1 MRLPTVGYTPTT
13 PQIIWQN
20 LSPSDT
26 IEAKIRK
33 HVVKLEKFSD
43 RLSDC
48 RVVIE
53 VPHRHHHQGN
63 IYHVQINLTVPGGEL
78 VVNRQPSAQQT
89 HEDLHVAIHDAFES
103 AERQL
108 KDYVQQRRGEIKT
121 HLGGES
127 DDDSA
132 ERSLRQRNP
141 IPQSH

>member
-1 MRLPTVGYTPTT
+1 MRST
-13 PQIIWQN
+13 PQIVWQN

-26 IEAKIRK
+26 IEAKIRQ
-33 HVVKLEKFSD
+33 HIAKLEKIFD

-63 IYHVQINLTVPGGEL
+63 IYHLQINLTVPGAEL
-78 VVNRQPSAQQT
+78 IVNRQPPAQQT
-89 HEDLHVAIHDAFES
+89 HEDLHVAMRDAFES

-108 KDYVQQRRGEIKT
+108 KEYAQQRRGEIKT
-121 HLGGES
+121 HAGGET

-132 ERSLRQRNP
+132 ERRLRQRDS
-141 IPQSH
+141 IPQPY

>member
-1 MRLPTVGYTPTT
+1 MRSTF
-13 PQIIWQN
+13 QIIWQN

-33 HVVKLEKFSD
+33 HITKLEKFSD

-63 IYHVQINLTVPGGEL
+63 IYQVQINLTVPGGEL

-89 HEDLHVAIHDAFES
+89 HEDLHVAIRDAFES

-108 KDYVQQRRGEIKT
+108 QDYVQQRRGEIKT

>member
-1 MRLPTVGYTPTT
+1 MRLN

-20 LSPSDT
+20 LTPSAE

-33 HVVKLEKFSD
+33 HIAKLEKFSE
-43 RLSDC
+43 RLSNC

-63 IYHVQINLTVPGGEL
+63 IYHVQIDLTVPGSKL
-78 VVNRQPSAQQT
+78 IVNRQPPAQQT
-89 HEDLHVAIHDAFES
+89 HEDLYITIHDAFES

-108 KDYVQQRRGEIKT
+108 KEYPQQRRGEIKT
-121 HLGGES
+121 HVGGKS
-127 DDDSA
+127 DDYDRDS
-132 ERSLRQRNP
+132 

>member
-1 MRLPTVGYTPTT
+1 MRLT

-33 HVVKLEKFSD
+33 HITKLEKFSD

-48 RVVIE
+48 RVVIA

-63 IYHVQINLTVPGGEL
+63 IYHVQINLTVPGSQL
-78 VVNRQPSAQQT
+78 IVNRQPQTPQT
-89 HEDLHVAIHDAFES
+89 HEDLDVAISDAFEN

-108 KDYVQQRRGEIKT
+108 KEYTQLRRGEIKT
-121 HLGGES
+121 HVGGAT
-127 DDDSA
+127 DDERDS
-132 ERSLRQRNP
+132 

>member
-1 MRLPTVGYTPTT
+1 MRLPTVGYAPTT

-20 LSPSDT
+20 LSPSDE

-33 HVVKLEKFSD
+33 HITKLEKFSD

-48 RVVIE
+48 RTIIE
-53 VPHRHHHQGN
+53 VPHRRHHQGN
-63 IYHVQINLTVPGGEL
+63 IYHVQIHLTVSGGEL
-78 VVNRQPSAQQT
+78 VVNRQPPAQQA
-89 HEDLHVAIHDAFES
+89 HEDLHTAISDAFES

-108 KDYVQQRRGEIKT
+108 KDYARQRRGEIKT
-121 HLGGES
+121 HSGDET

>member
-1 MRLPTVGYTPTT
+1 MRLT

-20 LSPSDT
+20 LAPSDT

-33 HVVKLEKFSD
+33 HIAKLEKFAD

-63 IYHVQINLTVPGGEL
+63 ICHVQINLTVPGGEL
-78 VVNRQPSAQQT
+78 VVNRQPPAEQA
-89 HEDLHVAIHDAFES
+89 HEDLNVAIRDAFES

-108 KDYVQQRRGEIKT
+108 KEYTRQQRGEIKT
-121 HLGGES
+121 HVRGEA
-127 DDDSA
+127 DADGDSI
-132 ERSLRQRNP
+132 L
-141 IPQSH
+141 QSH

>member
-1 MRLPTVGYTPTT
+1 MRSTF
-13 PQIIWQN
+13 QIIWQN

-33 HVVKLEKFSD
+33 HITKLEKFSD

-89 HEDLHVAIHDAFES
+89 HEDLHVAIRDAFES

-108 KDYVQQRRGEIKT
+108 QDYVQQRRGEIKT

>member
-1 MRLPTVGYTPTT
+1 MRLPTVGYAPTNL
-13 PQIIWQN
+13 QIIWQH

-26 IEAKIRK
+26 IETKIRK
-33 HVVKLEKFSD
+33 HIVKLEKFAD

-63 IYHVQINLTVPGGEL
+63 IHHVQINLTIPGGEL
-78 VVNRQPSAQQT
+78 VVNRQPPAQQT
-89 HEDLHVAIHDAFES
+89 HEDLHVAIRDAFES

-108 KDYVQQRRGEIKT
+108 KDYAQQRRGEIKT
-121 HLGGES
+121 HAGGER
-127 DDDSA
+127 DD
-132 ERSLRQRNP
+132 ERDQ

>member
-1 MRLPTVGYTPTT
+1 MRSTS
-13 PQIIWQN
+13 QIIWRN
-20 LSPSDT
+20 LTPSEESET
-26 IEAKIRK
+26 KIRK
-33 HVVKLEKFSD
+33 HIAKLEKFAE

-63 IYHVQINLTVPGGEL
+63 IYHVQIDLTVPGSEL
-78 VVNRQPSAQQT
+78 VVNRQPPAQRE
-89 HEDLHVAIHDAFES
+89 HEDLHIAIRDAFES

-108 KDYVQQRRGEIKT
+108 KEYTQQRRGEIKT

-127 DDDSA
+127 DD
-132 ERSLRQRNP
+132 ERNP

>member
-1 MRLPTVGYTPTT
+1 MRST

-20 LSPSDT
+20 LSPSEE

-33 HVVKLEKFSD
+33 HITKLEKFTEQLAVCASN

-63 IYHVQINLTVPGGEL
+63 IYHVQINLTVPGSEL
-78 VVNRQPSAQQT
+78 VVNRQPQAQQT
-89 HEDLHVAIHDAFES
+89 HEDLHVAIRDAFDS

-108 KDYVQQRRGEIKT
+108 KDYLQQRRGEIKT
-121 HLGGES
+121 HVGGES
-127 DDDSA
+127 DDRD
-132 ERSLRQRNP
+132 P
-141 IPQSH
+141 IPQSL